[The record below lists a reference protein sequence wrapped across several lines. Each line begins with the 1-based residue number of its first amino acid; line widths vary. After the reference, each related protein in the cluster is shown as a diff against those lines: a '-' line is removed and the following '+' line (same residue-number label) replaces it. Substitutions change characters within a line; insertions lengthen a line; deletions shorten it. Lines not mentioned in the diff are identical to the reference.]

1 MIDLHCHI
9 LSGIDDGAA
18 DAAEART
25 LAEDLVADGVETVTA
40 TPHLRS
46 DHPAVRV
53 DELAGRCATLA
64 SELAAANIPLAVVP
78 AGEVDL
84 LWAVDASPED
94 LKLASLGQQGKY
106 LLLETP
112 YGPLTSTFEG
122 FVFQHVMLS
131 GLTVLLAHPERSP
144 SFQQDP
150 QRLFDLVRQGVLLQV
165 TAPAL
170 LTTKHR
176 SRSRKLAVSLLEQ
189 GLVHNL
195 ASDSHGGNEER
206 SANLGQAREAA
217 ARVDSI
223 YAEWLVTAAPAAILA
238 GERLP
243 PPPRT
248 PREARRRPWRRRT
261 RES

>member
-9 LSGIDDGAA
+9 LSGLDDGAA
-18 DAAEART
+18 DAAEARS
-25 LAEDLVADGVETVTA
+25 LAEALVADGVTTVAA

-53 DELAGRCATLA
+53 DELARRCEALA
-64 SELAAANIPLAVVP
+64 SELAAASIPLAVVP

-84 LWAVDASPED
+84 LWTTDASPEE
-94 LKLASLGQQGKY
+94 LGLASLAQKGKH

-112 YGPLTSTFEG
+112 YAPLTSTFEG
-122 FVFQHVMLS
+122 LLFQHVMMS

-150 QRLFDLVRQGVLLQV
+150 QRLSDLVSRGVLLQV

-170 LTTKHR
+170 LTPRRR
-176 SRSRKLAVSLLEQ
+176 SASKRLALALLEE

-195 ASDSHGGNEER
+195 ASDSHGGNQER
-206 SANLGQAREAA
+206 PPALAPAREAA
-217 ARVDSI
+217 ARVDPV
-223 YAEWLVTAAPAAILA
+223 YAEWLVTEAPATILA
-238 GERLP
+238 GEQLP

-248 PREARRRPWRRRT
+248 PRKARRRPWRPR
-261 RES
+261 